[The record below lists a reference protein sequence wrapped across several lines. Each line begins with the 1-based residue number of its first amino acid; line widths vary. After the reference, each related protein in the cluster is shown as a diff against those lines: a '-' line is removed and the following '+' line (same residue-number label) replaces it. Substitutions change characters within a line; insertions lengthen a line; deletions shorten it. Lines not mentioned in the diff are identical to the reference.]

1 MILCARSM
9 STSSEQS
16 TKRRSHSENMWKVFI
31 SRVKITR
38 LYDSQTWQ
46 THFWRNLWGVQ
57 RFVGFLSWC
66 CFWMLIDCDNMDIIA
81 HTYLFDVIVR
91 VNLVFRKTVVGDWG
105 IYASGHGLDW
115 SVIGLHTTCITTQ
128 SRKER
133 KNGEKKHLCL
143 LFLACPNSSA
153 TIFSA
158 YLLR

>member
-1 MILCARSM
+1 MILCAHSM

-16 TKRRSHSENMWKVFI
+16 TKRRSHSENTWKVFI
-31 SRVKITR
+31 SIVKITR

-57 RFVGFLSWC
+57 RFVGFFSSC

-91 VNLVFRKTVVGDWG
+91 VNLVFRKTVVGDWS

-128 SRKER
+128 SRKEKKRR
-133 KNGEKKHLCL
+133 KKKTFAFVVSLKGQSPH
-143 LFLACPNSSA
+143 NS
-153 TIFSA
+153 
-158 YLLR
+158 